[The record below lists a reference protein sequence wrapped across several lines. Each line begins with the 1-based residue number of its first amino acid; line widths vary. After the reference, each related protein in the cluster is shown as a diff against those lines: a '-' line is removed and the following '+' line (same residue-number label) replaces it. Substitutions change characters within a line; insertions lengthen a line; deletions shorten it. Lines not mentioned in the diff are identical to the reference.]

1 MKLLSV
7 SADAKTVKGEKKG
20 YLTGISTLRQQP
32 RAAQT
37 SAPAPAQVV
46 SEDVSILPAV
56 PQSFQ
61 PSSRHA

>member
-46 SEDVSILPAV
+46 FADASTQQEEQ
-56 PQSFQ
+56 QSFP
-61 PSSRHA
+61 PSSKHA